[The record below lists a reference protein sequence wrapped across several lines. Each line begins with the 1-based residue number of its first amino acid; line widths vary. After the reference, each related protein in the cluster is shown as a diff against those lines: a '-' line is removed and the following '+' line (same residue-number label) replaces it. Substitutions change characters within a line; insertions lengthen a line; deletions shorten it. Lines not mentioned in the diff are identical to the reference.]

1 MKKNVIRQLQNKA
14 KSRNVDN
21 DMIKKIINHLGFKNS
36 DSMTVNQLCDM
47 INNFDKLLK
56 EVQ

>member
-1 MKKNVIRQLQNKA
+1 MKVKNKA

-21 DMIKKIINHLGFKNS
+21 DMIKKIINHLGFGSS
-36 DSMTVNQLCDM
+36 DNMTANQLIDVV
-47 INNFDKLLK
+47 NNFDKLLK